1 MTTTEQNAVKQKRFA
16 HYLSTLTELQRENAF
31 SQMEDPL
38 REKMRRLVRE
48 ITAKRVAGWGAAMKR
63 SWLENLRRSNL
74 REYQLTYP
82 LIAAFE
88 VIENRQ
94 KTGSK

>member
-1 MTTTEQNAVKQKRFA
+1 MTTAEQNAARQKRFA
-16 HYLSTLTELQRENAF
+16 HYLSTLTDLQREHAF
-31 SQMEDPL
+31 SQMEEPL

-48 ITAKRVAGWGAAMKR
+48 ITAKRVASWGAAMKR

-74 REYQLTYP
+74 HEYQLVYP

-88 VIENRQ
+88 AIETRQ
-94 KTGSK
+94 KAGRK